1 MSNINLNMTHV
12 KKMAAEYE
20 ERVKLLQNMSK
31 SKLNSKYIEVPL
43 IHEKNKDEVVNDIND
58 NQDDNKDDKHD
69 ANLDYDL
76 KTVNIMITDI
86 INNIVET
93 HNSKIL

>member
-1 MSNINLNMTHV
+1 MSNINLNTTHV

-31 SKLNSKYIEVPL
+31 SKSSSKYIEVPL
-43 IHEKNKDEVVNDIND
+43 VHEQNKGEVINEINND
-58 NQDDNKDDKHD
+58 NNDNKDNKD
-69 ANLDYDL
+69 LYQDYDL